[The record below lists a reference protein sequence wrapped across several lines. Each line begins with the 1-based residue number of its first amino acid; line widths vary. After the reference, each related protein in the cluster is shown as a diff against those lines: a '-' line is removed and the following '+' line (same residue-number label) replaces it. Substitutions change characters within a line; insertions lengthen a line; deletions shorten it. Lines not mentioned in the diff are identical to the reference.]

1 MLSSDIGTRQKPI
14 SYPEHVTVLGA
25 GPAGL
30 ATAHELTANGVR
42 VTVLERNNYVGGL
55 ATTFKHKGYKF
66 DLGGHRWFTKNESL
80 NDWFRQLMKGEL
92 VLVDRISRIYHDGR
106 YFNYPI
112 RLKEILTQCHPLAI
126 VAIGASF
133 LWSSLKL
140 AVMEQP
146 ILDMEQAYTAQFGAS
161 LYRMFFQ
168 RYSEKV
174 WGRPCSELSADWV
187 AQRSR
192 GLSIWSLAREALLG
206 SRADVVSL
214 IDQFMYPRDG
224 YGRISDRMA
233 AEIVAASNDIVL
245 QSQVTKLVYH
255 GPNKLEVVHLRD
267 GQQQSVLADN
277 VVSTIPLGRLV
288 TMVEPACD
296 TAATAAARSLVF
308 RDLITVNL
316 VLRKKQVSTDT
327 WLYIQDQ
334 NIIFGRMH
342 EPKNW
347 SSAMVAD
354 DEHTSLVLE
363 CFCTE
368 GDHIWTMSDE
378 AIGCRCI
385 QDLAEK
391 LKFIEISEVEDVLVI
406 RTRYAYPVYDLLYQ
420 SKISTI
426 QRELQKYIGLHTVGR
441 GGTFRY
447 NNADHSIEMGLKL
460 ARKLLGDE
468 VDHLDVNVEQ
478 EYHEEKRLS
487 PNVAK
492 RLSRAA
498 Q

>member
-1 MLSSDIGTRQKPI
+1 
-14 SYPEHVTVLGA
+14 
-25 GPAGL
+25 
-30 ATAHELTANGVR
+30 
-42 VTVLERNNYVGGL
+42 VLERNNYVGGL
-55 ATTFKHKGYKF
+55 ATTFKHGGYKF

-80 NDWFRQLMKGEL
+80 NDWFRRLMAGEL
-92 VLVDRISRIYHDGR
+92 VLVDRVSRIYHDGK

-112 RLKEILTQCHPLAI
+112 RLKEILAQSHPLAI
-126 VAIGASF
+126 VGIAASYF
-133 LWSSLKL
+133 WSSLKQ
-140 AVMEQP
+140 AVIDQP
-146 ILDMEQAYTAQFGAS
+146 IVNMEQAYIAQFGAS

-174 WGRPCSELSADWV
+174 WGRPCTELSADWV

-192 GLSIWSLAREALLG
+192 GLSIWAHARDALLG
-206 SRADVVSL
+206 SRKDVVSL

-233 AEIVAASNDIVL
+233 EDVISGCNNVLL
-245 QSQVTKLVYH
+245 QSQVIGLVYH
-255 GPNKLEVVHLRD
+255 GPNKIEVVHLLD
-267 GQQQSVLADN
+267 GQKQSVQADN

-288 TMVEPACD
+288 LMLEPACD
-296 TAATAAARSLVF
+296 ASAADAARSLSF

-316 VLRKKQVSTDT
+316 VLRKKQVSADT

-354 DEHTSLVLE
+354 DDHTSLVLE

-378 AIGCRCI
+378 AIGSRCI
-385 QDLAEK
+385 QDLEK
-391 LKFIEISEVEDVLVI
+391 LRFIQRCEVEDVLVI
-406 RTRYAYPVYDLLYQ
+406 RTRDAYPVYDLFYQ
-420 SKISTI
+420 KKISLI
-426 QRELQKYIGLHTVGR
+426 QDELRKYIGLHTVGR

-447 NNADHSIEMGLKL
+447 NNADHSIEMSLRL

-468 VDHLDVNVEQ
+468 VDHLDVNVDK
-478 EYHEEKRLS
+478 EYHEEKHLRPS
-487 PNVAK
+487 KVAE
-492 RLSRAA
+492 RQRQAA

>member
-1 MLSSDIGTRQKPI
+1 
-14 SYPEHVTVLGA
+14 
-25 GPAGL
+25 
-30 ATAHELTANGVR
+30 
-42 VTVLERNNYVGGL
+42 VLERNNYVGGL

-80 NDWFRQLMKGEL
+80 NDWFRHLMEGEL
-92 VLVDRISRIYHDGR
+92 VLVDRISRIYHDGQ

-112 RLKEILTQCHPLAI
+112 RLKEILTQSRPFAI
-126 VAIGASF
+126 VGIGASF
-133 LWSSLKL
+133 LWSSLKQ
-140 AVMEQP
+140 AVVDQP
-146 ILDMEQAYTAQFGAS
+146 IVNMEQAYIAQFGAS

-174 WGRPCSELSADWV
+174 WGRCCTELSADWV

-192 GLSIWSLAREALLG
+192 GLSIWALAREALLG
-206 SRADVVSL
+206 SRKDVVSL

-233 AEIVAASNDIVL
+233 EDVIAAGNDVLL
-245 QSQVTKLVYH
+245 QSQVMGLFYH
-255 GPNKLEVVHLRD
+255 GPNKIEVLYLRD
-267 GQQQSVLADN
+267 GQKQSVQADN

-288 TMVEPACD
+288 LMLEPSCD
-296 TAATAAARSLVF
+296 PSAADAARSLVF

-316 VLRKKQVSTDT
+316 ILRKKQVSTDT

-334 NIIFGRMH
+334 NIVFGRMH

-354 DEHTSLVLE
+354 DDHTSLVLE

-378 AIGCRCI
+378 AIGRRCI
-385 QDLAEK
+385 QDLVEK
-391 LKFIEISEVEDVLVI
+391 LNFIETREVEDVVVI
-406 RTRYAYPVYDLLYQ
+406 RTRDAYPVYDLLYQ
-420 SKISTI
+420 KKISLI
-426 QRELQKYIGLHTVGR
+426 QNELLKYIGLHTVGR

-447 NNADHSIEMGLKL
+447 NNADHSIEMGLRL
-460 ARKLLGDE
+460 ARKILGDE
-468 VDHLDVNVEQ
+468 VDHLDVNREK
-478 EYHEEKRLS
+478 EYHEEKRLGTRKF
-487 PNVAK
+487 AK
-492 RLSRAA
+492 QLNRAA
-498 Q
+498 G

>member
-1 MLSSDIGTRQKPI
+1 
-14 SYPEHVTVLGA
+14 
-25 GPAGL
+25 
-30 ATAHELTANGVR
+30 
-42 VTVLERNNYVGGL
+42 VLERNNYVGGL
-55 ATTFKHKGYKF
+55 AATFKRNGYKF

-80 NDWFRQLMKGEL
+80 NDWFRRLMKGEL
-92 VLVDRISRIYHDGR
+92 VLVDRISRIYHDGH

-112 RLKEILTQCHPLAI
+112 RLKEILTQSRPLAI
-126 VAIGASF
+126 VGIGASF
-133 LWSSLKL
+133 LWSSLKQ
-140 AVMEQP
+140 AVVDQP
-146 ILDMEQAYTAQFGAS
+146 IVNMEQAYIAQFGAS

-174 WGRPCSELSADWV
+174 WGRRCTELSADWV

-192 GLSIWSLAREALLG
+192 GLSIWALAREALLG
-206 SRADVVSL
+206 SRKDVVSL

-233 AEIVAASNDIVL
+233 EDVIAAGNDVLL
-245 QSQVTKLVYH
+245 QSQVMGLFHH
-255 GPNKLEVVHLRD
+255 GPNKIEVVYLHD
-267 GQQQSVLADN
+267 GQKQSVQADN

-288 TMVEPACD
+288 LMLEPSCD
-296 TAATAAARSLVF
+296 PSAADAARSLVF

-316 VLRKKQVSTDT
+316 ILRKKQVSTDT

-354 DEHTSLVLE
+354 DDHTSLVLE

-378 AIGCRCI
+378 AIGRRCI
-385 QDLAEK
+385 QDLVEK
-391 LKFIEISEVEDVLVI
+391 LNFIEAREVEDVIVF
-406 RTRYAYPVYDLLYQ
+406 RSRDTYPVYDLLYQ
-420 SKISTI
+420 KKISLI
-426 QRELQKYIGLHTVGR
+426 QDELRKYIGLHTVGR

-447 NNADHSIEMGLKL
+447 NNADHSIEMGLRL

-468 VDHLDVNVEQ
+468 VDHLDVNVEKD
-478 EYHEEKRLS
+478 YHEEKRLR
-487 PNVAK
+487 PGKLAK
-492 RLSRAA
+492 RLNRTAG
-498 Q
+498 